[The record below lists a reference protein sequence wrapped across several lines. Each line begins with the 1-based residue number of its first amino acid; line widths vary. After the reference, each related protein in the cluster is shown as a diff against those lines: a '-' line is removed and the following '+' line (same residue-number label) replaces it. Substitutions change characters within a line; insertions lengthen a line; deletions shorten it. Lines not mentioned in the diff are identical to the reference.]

1 MDRGLKRNGRKP
13 AKISALQDSDRD
25 GTLVKRKFTRN
36 RNTPSLEVK
45 KVDCANKI
53 KKFKEEIVDLKE
65 KKKGKEAIDKVKRKI
80 ITT

>member
-25 GTLVKRKFTRN
+25 GTLVKRKFTRI
-36 RNTPSLEVK
+36 TTSLEVK

-65 KKKGKEAIDKVKRKI
+65 KKKGKEAIDKVKRRI